1 MASGPSTLS
10 TMDGERPAPDKLV
23 IEEDRVGRAPTR
35 AELASR
41 LAAAEDTLRA
51 IGSGEIDA
59 FVLSDGGNSPRLFTL
74 STADRPYRMFVE
86 NMRDGAAT
94 VSPAGVILYANR
106 RLAELLSCSRET
118 MLGASISTF
127 LAPEALVGWEDIRG
141 VDGEGAAVE
150 TELVDAAGGRTV
162 VLIGA
167 SPLEGDGDQLTCL
180 TFTDLSAQKAQ
191 DREIA
196 RLGRAQAERMADLQD
211 AQAALTKQATHDA
224 LTGLPNRDLLVDRLN
239 QALLQARRS
248 GRCIAVYF
256 VDVDRFKL
264 VNDTQGHA
272 VGNTVLRRVADRLVN
287 AVRNMDTVARI
298 GGDEFVVLAP
308 DVGNH
313 AQAMNLGERL
323 VAALCWP
330 AGGVREVEQI
340 AASVGIAI
348 SESGRGSGETL
359 LHEADMAMYKA
370 KSLGGARNA
379 LFDAGLARQ
388 VTQRSAAR
396 QTIEAALDGDRIVAF
411 YQPIIELAGG
421 TVTGFEALVRIVER
435 DATVLAPSA
444 FISVA
449 EETGLVL
456 PLGTRVLEL
465 ACHEVAAWNRESG
478 RTSTV
483 AVNVSSRQFEP
494 GDLTSIL
501 RRALDSSGLDPG
513 LVHLELTETAIMD
526 LRSDIVQQLHAIR
539 DLGVEIGLDDF
550 GTGYASLTH
559 LRRLPLAFVKIDQSF
574 VQGLGTDQEDDR
586 IVAAVVDLASNLG
599 LRSIAEGVETDE
611 QLLRLRE
618 LGCDQAQG
626 YLFARPLP
634 AIAVPPTLSTSGIR

>member
-1 MASGPSTLS
+1 MRWPIELS
-10 TMDGERPAPDKLV
+10 LLDEERPVAHEPV
-23 IEEDRVGRAPTR
+23 DRGDHATEGQTR

-51 IGSGEIDA
+51 IGAGEIDA
-59 FVLSDGGNSPRLFTL
+59 FVVAGDEGDRRLFTV

-106 RLAELLSCSRET
+106 RLAELLSCSREEI
-118 MLGASISTF
+118 LGSPIAKF
-127 LAPEALVGWEDIRG
+127 LAPEALTRWEDIRA
-141 VDGEGAAVE
+141 VDDSGAAVE

-167 SPLEGDGDQLTCL
+167 SLLEGDGDQLTCL

-191 DREIA
+191 DREIV
-196 RLGRAQAERMADLQD
+196 RLGQAQAERMADLQD

-272 VGNTVLRRVADRLVN
+272 VGNTVLRRVAERLVT
-287 AVRNMDTVARI
+287 AVRGMDTVARI

-313 AQAMNLGERL
+313 LQAMNLGDRL

-330 AGGVREVEQI
+330 ADSVDEVEQI
-340 AASVGIAI
+340 AASVGIAV
-348 SESGRGSGETL
+348 SEGGRGTAETL
-359 LHEADMAMYKA
+359 LYEADMAMYKA
-370 KSLGGARNA
+370 KSLGGARNVV
-379 LFDAGLARQ
+379 FDESLARQ
-388 VTQRSAAR
+388 VTQRSAAQ
-396 QTIEAALDGDRIVAF
+396 QTLEAAIDGERIIAF
-411 YQPIIELAGG
+411 YQPIVDMAGG
-421 TVTGFEALVRIVER
+421 TVTGFEALVRIVEP

-444 FISVA
+444 FIAVA

-456 PLGTRVLEL
+456 PLGARVLDL
-465 ACHEVAAWNRESG
+465 ACHEVAAWNRDSG
-478 RTSTV
+478 RRSTV

-501 RRALDSSGLDPG
+501 RRALDGSGLDPE
-513 LVHLELTETAIMD
+513 LLHIELTETAIMD
-526 LRSDIVQQLHAIR
+526 LGSDIVQQLHAIR
-539 DLGVEIGLDDF
+539 DLGVQIGLDDF

-574 VQGLGTDQEDDR
+574 VQGLGMDQEDDR
-586 IVAAVVDLASNLG
+586 IVSAVVDLARNLG
-599 LRSIAEGVETDE
+599 LRSIAEGVETDS
-611 QLLRLRE
+611 QLGRLRE

-626 YLFARPLP
+626 YLFAKPMP
-634 AIAVPPTLSTSGIR
+634 AEAVPTTLSTPHRW

>member
-1 MASGPSTLS
+1 MV
-10 TMDGERPAPDKLV
+10 DGERFVADALAV
-23 IEEDRVGRAPTR
+23 EEERVPRPPTR

-51 IGSGEIDA
+51 IGVGEIDA
-59 FVLSDGGNSPRLFTL
+59 FVLSEDGGGRRLFTL

-106 RLAELLSCSRET
+106 RLAELLSCSREAI
-118 MLGASISTF
+118 LGAPITTF
-127 LAPEALVGWEDIRG
+127 LAPEALASWEDIRG
-141 VDGEGAAVE
+141 VDGSGAAFE

-191 DREIA
+191 DREIV
-196 RLGRAQAERMADLQD
+196 RLGKAQAERMADLQD

-224 LTGLPNRDLLVDRLN
+224 LTGLPNRELLVDRLS

-272 VGNTVLRRVADRLVN
+272 VGNTVLRRVGDRLVT
-287 AVRNMDTVARI
+287 AVRSMDTVARI

-308 DVGNH
+308 DVGSH
-313 AQAMNLGERL
+313 EQAMNLGDRL

-330 AGGVREVEQI
+330 AGGVREAEQI

-348 SESGRGSGETL
+348 SESGRGTAETL

-379 LFDAGLARQ
+379 VFDVGLARQ
-388 VTQRSAAR
+388 VTQRSAA
-396 QTIEAALDGDRIVAF
+396 QHTIEAALDDDRIVAF
-411 YQPIIELAGG
+411 YQPIVEMAGG
-421 TVTGFEALVRIVER
+421 TVTGFEALVRIVEP

-449 EETGLVL
+449 EDTGLVL
-456 PLGTRVLEL
+456 PLGTRVLDM
-465 ACHEVAAWNRESG
+465 ACRQVGAWNRDSG
-478 RTSTV
+478 RASTV
-483 AVNVSSRQFEP
+483 AVNVSSRQFET
-494 GDLTSIL
+494 GDLPSIL
-501 RRALDSSGLDPG
+501 RRALDNSGLDPE
-513 LVHLELTETAIMD
+513 LLHLELTETAIMD
-526 LRSDIVQQLHAIR
+526 LGPDIVQQLHAIR
-539 DLGVEIGLDDF
+539 DLGVQIGLDDF

-559 LRRLPLAFVKIDQSF
+559 LRRLPLAFVKIDRSF
-574 VQGLGTDQEDDR
+574 VHGLGADQEDDR
-586 IVAAVVDLASNLG
+586 IVAAVVDLARNLG
-599 LRSIAEGVETDE
+599 LRSIAEGVETE
-611 QLLRLRE
+611 NQLIRLRE

-626 YLFARPLP
+626 YLFARPMRAADVL
-634 AIAVPPTLSTSGIR
+634 AALSTPSRW